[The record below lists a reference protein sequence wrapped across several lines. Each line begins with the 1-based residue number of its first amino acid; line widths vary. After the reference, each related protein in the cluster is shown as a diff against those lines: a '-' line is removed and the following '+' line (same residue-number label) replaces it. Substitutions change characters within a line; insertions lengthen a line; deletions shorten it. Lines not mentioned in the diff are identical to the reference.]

1 VDNFP
6 KSQLEEVGS
15 VGGFPGE
22 EGPSAASGLQGAL
35 VEAEAAG
42 ILPITSTCDIS
53 CLFCSNRSNP
63 PGARV
68 YALRHRPV
76 SEIARAL
83 AGMARL
89 PEIVIGE
96 AASRVS
102 EGEPL
107 THPDFSTV
115 ARLVRQN
122 CPDATIRLT
131 TNGRLL
137 DAGLTS
143 LLAALGPVEVT
154 LSLNTASTEAY
165 GRLHG
170 RAGDPR
176 RAARLL
182 AASGLGFEASVV
194 AVPAVTGAGDLQA
207 TASFLADQGCTHCRV
222 FIPGFTRF
230 TPASVRAVLPEREE
244 VTRLV
249 EEARATR
256 MPLSLEPPQLGDLE
270 ARVTGILAGTP
281 AERAGLRAGDVVTA
295 VEGTR
300 PFSRVDA
307 FRRCQDGL
315 RSRGRCRVRLA
326 RLGEAEVTLAASD
339 DHTGAPREPVGRGRP
354 GFVMDRDCD
363 PDDARTILELADGLG
378 ASRAVVFT
386 GSLAARVMELGL
398 ASAAREHGGRPAWL
412 VAAVPSETFGGSIG
426 AAGLLTVEDVATEL
440 GRHDRLRPGD
450 VLFLPPVAFDR
461 NGVDLMGRSATEIR
475 CLLPRRTRL
484 VVPGLTL

>member
-1 VDNFP
+1 M
-6 KSQLEEVGS
+6 
-15 VGGFPGE
+15 GGLPGE
-22 EGPSAASGLQGAL
+22 AGPAATSGLQVAL
-35 VEAEAAG
+35 AEAEAAG
-42 ILPITSTCDIS
+42 ILPITSTCNIS

-68 YALRHRPV
+68 YALSHRPV
-76 SEIARAL
+76 GEIARAL

-89 PEIVIGE
+89 PAIVIGE

-107 THPDFSTV
+107 THPDFPAV
-115 ARLVRQN
+115 VRLVRQN

-131 TNGRLL
+131 TNGTLL
-137 DAGLTS
+137 DADLTS
-143 LLAALGPVEVT
+143 LLVALGPVEVT
-154 LSLNTASTEAY
+154 LSLNTASSEAY

-170 RAGDPR
+170 RTGDPR
-176 RAARLL
+176 RAAKLL

-194 AVPAVTGAGDLQA
+194 AVPAVTGPGDLQA
-207 TASFLADQGCTHCRV
+207 TVSFLADQGCTHCRV
-222 FIPGFTRF
+222 FVPAFTRF

-244 VTRLV
+244 VAGLV
-249 EEARATR
+249 EEARALTR

-315 RSRGRCRVRLA
+315 RCRGRCRVRLA
-326 RLGEAEVTLAASD
+326 RLGEAEVLLTAD
-339 DHTGAPREPVGRGRP
+339 DGRTGGPLGPAGRSRP
-354 GFVMDRDCD
+354 GLVMDRDCD
-363 PDDARTILELADGLG
+363 PDDARAVLELADDLG

-386 GSLAARVMELGL
+386 SFLAGRVMELGL
-398 ASAAREHGGRPAWL
+398 AEAARERGGRPPWL
-412 VAAVPSETFGGSIG
+412 VVAVPSETFGGSIA
-426 AAGLLTVEDVATEL
+426 AAGLLTVADVAGAV
-440 GRHDRLRPGD
+440 GRPSCPVAPGD
-450 VLFLPPVAFDR
+450 ALFLPPLAFDR
-461 NGVDLMGRSATEIR
+461 NGLDLLGRSPADLR
-475 CLLPRRTRL
+475 GLLPRGTRL
-484 VVPGLTL
+484 VVPGLATL